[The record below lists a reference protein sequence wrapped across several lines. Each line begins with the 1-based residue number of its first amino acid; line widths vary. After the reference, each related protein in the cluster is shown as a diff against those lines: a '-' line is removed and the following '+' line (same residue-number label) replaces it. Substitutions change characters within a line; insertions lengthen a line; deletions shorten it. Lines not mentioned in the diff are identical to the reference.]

1 MILIFNKLNGE
12 RVGVDVD
19 SILEITAKIDY
30 TEINT
35 VVRKIKLDHNFE
47 QVVNL
52 VAQYHAMGEDGNIN
66 FSKN

>member
-19 SILEITAKIDY
+19 SILEINDKIDY
-30 TEINT
+30 TEIHT
-35 VVRKIKLDHNFE
+35 VVRKIKLNHDFE

-52 VAQYHAMGEDGNIN
+52 VAKYHATGEDGNIN

>member
-19 SILEITAKIDY
+19 SILEINDKIDY
-30 TEINT
+30 TEIQT
-35 VVRKIKLDHNFE
+35 VVRKIKLDHDFE

-52 VAQYHAMGEDGNIN
+52 VAQYHATDDDGSIN

>member
-19 SILEITAKIDY
+19 SILEINDKIDY
-30 TEINT
+30 TEIHT
-35 VVRKIKLDHNFE
+35 VVRKIKLDHDFE
-47 QVVNL
+47 KVVNL
-52 VAQYHAMGEDGNIN
+52 VAQYHTTDDDGNIN

>member
-19 SILEITAKIDY
+19 SILEINDKIDY
-30 TEINT
+30 TEIHT
-35 VVRKIKLDHNFE
+35 VVRKIKLDHDFE

-52 VAQYHAMGEDGNIN
+52 VAQYHATDDDGNIN